1 MKFRS
6 SLVAASLLALAAAPA
21 LACYTVYD
29 SNNRIVFRSSEAPV
43 DMSRPL
49 HETMPQRFP
58 GGQLVFDTQTSCE
71 AVSTGRLARVSPTPA
86 PLLTDRKTAQALGV
100 RYAQLSNGAVMVAP
114 REAAVAQAELGSQ
127 LTVIPGGSMLANAQP
142 RSPTSVMGGPPANRG
157 R

>member
-1 MKFRS
+1 MKVRS
-6 SLVAASLLALAAAPA
+6 SLVAASLLALAASPA

-29 SNNRIVFRSSEAPV
+29 GNSRVVFRSSEAPV

-49 HETMPQRFP
+49 HETVPQRFP
-58 GGQLVFDTQTSCE
+58 GGHLVFDTETRCDE
-71 AVSTGRLARVSPTPA
+71 VAIGRLARVSATPA

-100 RYAQLSNGAVMVAP
+100 SYAQLSNGAVMVAP

-127 LTVIPGGSMLANAQP
+127 LTVIQSGPVFATAQP
-142 RSPTSVMGGPPANRG
+142 RSPTSVMGGPPPNRK